1 MIDNYED
8 IINMEHHISKVHP
21 RLSVAQRSAQ
31 FAPFAALTGYSDEVK
46 EKARLTNKKI
56 ELSEEEKEF
65 LNGKIFKINEV
76 IKTKPKISVTYFVK
90 DLKKEGGSYL
100 TFTDNVKRIDDVLGI
115 IKFISKDIKM
125 DDIINIEMND

>member
-1 MIDNYED
+1 MDDYKD
-8 IINMEHHISKVHP
+8 IINLLHHISKKRP
-21 RLSVAQRSAQ
+21 QMSLYARSAQ

-46 EKARLTNKKI
+46 EKARLTNKRI

-65 LNGKIFKINEV
+65 LNGKILKINEV
-76 IKTKPKISVTYFVK
+76 IKTRPKISVTYFVK

-100 TFTDNVKRIDDVLGI
+100 TVTDNVKRIDDVLGV
-115 IKFISKDIKM
+115 IKFKSKDIKM

>member
-1 MIDNYED
+1 MDDYKD
-8 IINMEHHISKVHP
+8 IINLPHHISKKRP
-21 RLSVAQRSAQ
+21 QMSLYARSAQ

-46 EKARLTNKKI
+46 EKARLTNKRI

-65 LNGKIFKINEV
+65 LNGKILKINEV
-76 IKTKPKISVTYFVK
+76 IKTRPKISVTYFVK

-100 TFTDNVKRIDDVLGI
+100 TVTDNVKRIDDVLGV
-115 IKFISKDIKM
+115 IKFKSKDIKM

>member
-1 MIDNYED
+1 MDDYKD
-8 IINMEHHISKVHP
+8 IINLPHHISKKRP
-21 RLSVAQRSAQ
+21 QMSLYARSAQ

-65 LNGKIFKINEV
+65 LNGKILKINEV

-90 DLKKEGGSYL
+90 DFKKEGGSYL
-100 TFTDNVKRIDDVLGI
+100 TVTDNVKRIDDVLGV
-115 IKFISKDIKM
+115 IKFKSKDIKM

>member
-1 MIDNYED
+1 MDDYKD
-8 IINMEHHISKVHP
+8 IINLPHHISKKRP
-21 RLSVAQRSAQ
+21 QMSLYARSAQ

-65 LNGKIFKINEV
+65 LNSKILKINEV

-100 TFTDNVKRIDDVLGI
+100 TVTDNVKRIDDVLGV
-115 IKFISKDIKM
+115 IKFKTKDIKM

>member
-1 MIDNYED
+1 MDDYKD
-8 IINMEHHISKVHP
+8 IINLPHHISKKRP
-21 RLSVAQRSAQ
+21 QMSLYARSAQ

-65 LNGKIFKINEV
+65 LNGKILKINEV
-76 IKTKPKISVTYFVK
+76 IKTRPKISVTYFVK

-100 TFTDNVKRIDDVLGI
+100 TVTDNVKRIDDVLGV
-115 IKFISKDIKM
+115 IKFKSKDIKM

>member
-1 MIDNYED
+1 MDDYKD
-8 IINMEHHISKVHP
+8 IINLPHHISKKRPHMS
-21 RLSVAQRSAQ
+21 LYARSAQ

-46 EKARLTNKKI
+46 EKARLTNKRI

-65 LNGKIFKINEV
+65 LNGKILKINEV
-76 IKTKPKISVTYFVK
+76 IKTRPKISVTYFVK

-100 TFTDNVKRIDDVLGI
+100 TVTDNVKRIDDVLGV
-115 IKFISKDIKM
+115 IKFKSKDIKM

>member
-1 MIDNYED
+1 MDDYKD
-8 IINMEHHISKVHP
+8 IINLPHHISKKRP
-21 RLSVAQRSAQ
+21 QMSLYARSAQ

-46 EKARLTNKKI
+46 EKARLTNKRI

-65 LNGKIFKINEV
+65 LNGKILKINEV

-100 TFTDNVKRIDDVLGI
+100 TVTDNVKRIDDVLGV
-115 IKFISKDIKM
+115 IKFKSKDIKM

>member
-1 MIDNYED
+1 MDDYKD
-8 IINMEHHISKVHP
+8 IINLPHHISKKRP
-21 RLSVAQRSAQ
+21 QMSLYARSAQ

-56 ELSEEEKEF
+56 DLSEEEKEF
-65 LNGKIFKINEV
+65 LNGKILKINEV
-76 IKTKPKISVTYFVK
+76 IKTRPKISVTYFVK

-100 TFTDNVKRIDDVLGI
+100 TVTDNVKRIDDVLGV
-115 IKFISKDIKM
+115 IKFKSKDIKM

>member
-1 MIDNYED
+1 MDDYKD
-8 IINMEHHISKVHP
+8 IINLPHHISKKRP
-21 RLSVAQRSAQ
+21 QMSLYARSAQ

-65 LNGKIFKINEV
+65 LNGKILKINEV

-100 TFTDNVKRIDDVLGI
+100 TVTDNVKRIDDVLGV
-115 IKFISKDIKM
+115 IKFKSKDIKM

>member
-1 MIDNYED
+1 MDDYKD
-8 IINMEHHISKVHP
+8 IINLPHHISKKRPHMS
-21 RLSVAQRSAQ
+21 LYARSAQ

-65 LNGKIFKINEV
+65 LNGKILKINEV
-76 IKTKPKISVTYFVK
+76 IKTKPEISVTYFVK

-100 TFTDNVKRIDDVLGI
+100 TVTDNVKRIDDVLGV
-115 IKFISKDIKM
+115 IKFKSKDIKM